1 MSNQIPKNEL
11 KYWLAFNQINEI
23 GPVRFQKILAY
34 FPNLKTAWQA
44 PIKDLREI
52 GLEPKIIEQIKIKH
66 QEISPEEE
74 LEKLQAKKINVV
86 TILDDNYPKLLKEIY
101 APPPLLSYLG
111 TLGLNDQNPLA
122 VVGTRKMTSYGQQVT
137 QKIVSDLA
145 SAGLTIISGLAL
157 GVDACAHQTALAVG
171 GKTAAVLGH
180 GLDQIYPMS
189 NRLLAKKIL
198 QNNGALISE
207 FPLGMLPFKSN
218 FPQRNR
224 IIAGL
229 SLGTLVVE
237 AGLKSGAL
245 ITAQFALEQNREV
258 FAVPGDI
265 NRFGSQGPNQL
276 IKNGAKMV
284 SAADDI
290 LEFLNIK
297 QIKNFN
303 LANKILP
310 QTEEEKIIQKALA
323 NEPRHIDKIAG
334 LVRLD
339 ISVVS
344 ATLTMMEM
352 KGLVKNLGNQTY
364 IKS

>member
-1 MSNQIPKNEL
+1 MSNQITNNEL

-34 FPNLKTAWQA
+34 FPDLKTAWQA
-44 PIKDLREI
+44 PTKDF
-52 GLEPKIIEQIKIKH
+52 
-66 QEISPEEE
+66 QEISPDEE
-74 LEKLQAKKINVV
+74 LEKIKAKKINVA

-101 APPPLLSYLG
+101 APPPLLYYLG
-111 TLGLNDQNPLA
+111 VLDLNDQNPLA

-237 AGLKSGAL
+237 AGLESGAL

-323 NEPRHIDKIAG
+323 NEPRHIDKIAQ

-339 ISVVS
+339 ISIVS

-352 KGLVKNLGNQTY
+352 KGLVKNLGNQIY
-364 IKS
+364 QNVK